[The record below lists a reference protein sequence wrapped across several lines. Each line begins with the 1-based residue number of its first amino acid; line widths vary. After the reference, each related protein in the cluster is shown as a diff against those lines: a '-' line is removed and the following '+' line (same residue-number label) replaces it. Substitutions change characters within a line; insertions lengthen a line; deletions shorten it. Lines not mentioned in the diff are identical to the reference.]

1 MDFEKLIDERYTVR
15 SYSDKKVDRSLIEK
29 IISAGNKA
37 PSAMNKQP
45 YKIYVCESS
54 EALSMVDEVSPCR
67 YGAPLCIMI
76 AASKDGAWSKEGYSS
91 YDTDSTICMTYMML
105 EATNLGLS
113 SVWVGMFDTNKAMEV
128 FNTGEYVPISM
139 LMVGYKKDGVGPLP
153 NHTNR
158 KDINELVEY
167 L

>member
-15 SYSDKKVDRSLIEK
+15 SYSDKIVDRELINK
-29 IISAGNKA
+29 ILEAGRKA
-37 PSAMNKQP
+37 PSAKNQQP
-45 YKIYVCESS
+45 YKIYVCESN
-54 EALSMVDEVSPCR
+54 EALNKVDSVSPCR

-76 AASKDGAWSKEGYSS
+76 ASSKEEAWSKEEYSS

-105 EATNLGLS
+105 EATNLGLN

-128 FNTGEYVPISM
+128 FNTGSYIPVSM
-139 LMVGYKKDGVGPLP
+139 LMIGYKKDGVGPLP
-153 NHTNR
+153 THTNR
-158 KDINELVEY
+158 KEINELIEF